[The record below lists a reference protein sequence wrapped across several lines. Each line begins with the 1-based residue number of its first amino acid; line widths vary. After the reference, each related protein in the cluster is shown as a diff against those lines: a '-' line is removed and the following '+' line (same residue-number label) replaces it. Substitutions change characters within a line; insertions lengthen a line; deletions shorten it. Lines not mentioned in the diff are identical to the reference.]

1 MTPDNTKKL
10 CEEFPYLY
18 RGRNQA
24 AQASIGVYGFECG
37 DGWFGLIR
45 ELLERIEEV
54 ARQNGWEPHSDV
66 WPEAVQV
73 KQKAGRLRF
82 YLAAYN
88 DALHDCIEQ
97 AGDASEKIC
106 ENCGKPGTTT
116 TDSPGG
122 VKTLCEAHAA
132 SMRNAAEVNKVPEN
146 RNGEK
151 R

>member
-10 CEEFPYLY
+10 YEEFPYLY
-18 RGRNQA
+18 RRRDQA
-24 AQASIGVYGFECG
+24 AQACIGVYGFDCG

-45 ELLERIEEV
+45 ELSKRIEEI
-54 ARQNGWEPHSDV
+54 ARQKGWAPQSHA

-88 DALHDCIEQ
+88 EALHDCIEQ

-106 ENCGKPGTTT
+106 ELCGKPG
-116 TDSPGG
+116 SPGSDPLGG
-122 VKTLCEAHAA
+122 VTTLCEDHAA
-132 SMRNAAEVNKVPEN
+132 
-146 RNGEK
+146 
-151 R
+151 

>member
-1 MTPDNTKKL
+1 MTPDNMKKL
-10 CEEFPYLY
+10 YEEFPYLY
-18 RGRNQA
+18 RRRNPA
-24 AQASIGVYGFECG
+24 AQACIGQYGFECG

-45 ELLERIEEV
+45 ELSERIEEV

-82 YLAAYN
+82 YLAAYQES
-88 DALHDCIEQ
+88 LHDCIEQ
-97 AGDASEKIC
+97 AGNTSEKIC
-106 ENCGKPGTTT
+106 EICGKPGFSKTNL
-116 TDSPGG
+116 PGG
-122 VKTLCEAHAA
+122 VKTLCKAHAV
-132 SMRNAAEVNKVPEN
+132 SMRNAAVVNKVPEN